1 MSLENIAKTLHDFSL
16 WSGLTMNQSK
26 TDLFTGGLTLDETND
41 LTSLGFKLGS
51 LPIRYLGLP
60 LMHRKLRI
68 GDYRP
73 LLDKI
78 TQRFTSWKS
87 RALSF
92 AGRLQLIK
100 SVIYG
105 LLNFWFTAFILPK
118 GCLSKIQSLCTR
130 FLWSGDIE
138 KKNGAKV
145 GCNELCLPMNEGGLG
160 LRNLKVWNLTLCLR
174 LIWVLFCNHKSL
186 WRCWIKENRIKNRI
200 FWEQEQK
207 GHSSWTWKAL
217 LSLRNAASAFLMSR
231 VGNGNQTSFWHDVWT
246 PFGPLIRHFGPKGP
260 RELGIP
266 TDARIC
272 SVVNENGWKLPSAR
286 SDKAEAL
293 QIHLASVSLPCASA
307 HDDEFL
313 CRVDNV
319 ELDAFSTKLTWVSLR
334 PRAPIQLWTSNVWY
348 KGAIPRHAFH
358 LWVTHLNRLP
368 TRSRLKA
375 WGLQIQTSCCLCD
388 RFEENRD
395 HIFLRCE
402 VSQHLWAMIIR
413 RLGYRTLSFHSWNAF
428 SDWLGSKDSIC
439 PTTLRRL
446 VAQAVIYSLWHER
459 NNRLHN
465 NISSSS
471 EVIFK
476 LLNRR
481 IRDAILARRNRKKF
495 KNLLAKWLTF
505 A

>member
-1 MSLENIAKTLHDFSL
+1 ME
-16 WSGLTMNQSK
+16 
-26 TDLFTGGLTLDETND
+26 
-41 LTSLGFKLGS
+41 
-51 LPIRYLGLP
+51 
-60 LMHRKLRI
+60 
-68 GDYRP
+68 
-73 LLDKI
+73 
-78 TQRFTSWKS
+78 
-87 RALSF
+87 
-92 AGRLQLIK
+92 
-100 SVIYG
+100 
-105 LLNFWFTAFILPK
+105 
-118 GCLSKIQSLCTR
+118 
-130 FLWSGDIE
+130 
-138 KKNGAKV
+138 
-145 GCNELCLPMNEGGLG
+145 
-160 LRNLKVWNLTLCLR
+160 
-174 LIWVLFCNHKSL
+174 
-186 WRCWIKENRIKNRI
+186 
-200 FWEQEQK
+200 
-207 GHSSWTWKAL
+207 
-217 LSLRNAASAFLMSR
+217 R
-231 VGNGNQTSFWHDVWT
+231 VF
-246 PFGPLIRHFGPKGP
+246 
-260 RELGIP
+260 
-266 TDARIC
+266 
-272 SVVNENGWKLPSAR
+272 
-286 SDKAEAL
+286 
-293 QIHLASVSLPCASA
+293 
-307 HDDEFL
+307 
-313 CRVDNV
+313 
-319 ELDAFSTKLTWVSLR
+319 TKLTWESLR

-358 LWVTHLNRLP
+358 FWVTHLNRFP

-388 RFEENRD
+388 RFEDNRD

-476 LLNRR
+476 LLDRR